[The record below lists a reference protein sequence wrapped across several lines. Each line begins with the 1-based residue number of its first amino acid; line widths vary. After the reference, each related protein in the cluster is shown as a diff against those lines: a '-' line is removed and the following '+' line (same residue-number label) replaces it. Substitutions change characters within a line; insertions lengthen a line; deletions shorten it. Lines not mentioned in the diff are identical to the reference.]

1 MIFISNNS
9 IHECLLGRNMSKTV
23 GVICMM
29 LCLTSMAGI
38 LSPVSAQI
46 LPEVILECDD
56 DVEIDPSP
64 GSTRTGLVNCVAENP
79 SMFSETI
86 DIALQSGQLASA
98 APDTITLAAGSSTD
112 FQVSLRSDEAEPP
125 GELLVNITATI
136 TQVNGVPFPAG
147 SSDEE
152 EITVTIIEYSSCE
165 AEIGQGG
172 GDFDSG
178 DEISISASIKCESN
192 EDGEISYQ
200 IHLIEK
206 NMGSSSWPSGFQN
219 IDGDCDVDITSGS
232 NFGHN
237 CNFRI
242 GTPSDLGKD
251 WEGCIVIVEKG
262 DVKPNMC
269 PNFNKVDL
277 KVNKKSIGLGI
288 EFGGN
293 ESILEQ
299 LGITEEQV
307 PVIAGSIGILIL
319 IIGGFVYYRRKNR
332 EYE

>member
-1 MIFISNNS
+1 MDDSS
-9 IHECLLGRNMSKTV
+9 LGCDMSKAV
-23 GVICMM
+23 GIICMM
-29 LCLTSMAGI
+29 LCLSSMAGI
-38 LSPVSAQI
+38 ISPVSAQI

-56 DVEIDPSP
+56 DVEINPSP
-64 GSTRTGLVNCVAENP
+64 QSTRTGLINCVAENP

-112 FQVSLRSDEAEPP
+112 FQVSLSSDEAESP
-125 GELLVNITATI
+125 GEILVNITATV
-136 TQVNGVPFPAG
+136 TQVNGIPYPAG
-147 SSDEE
+147 DSDEE

-165 AEIGQGG
+165 AELGQGG
-172 GDFDSG
+172 GDFDAG
-178 DEISISASIKCESN
+178 DEISISASINCESN
-192 EDGEISYQ
+192 EDGEITYQ

-206 NMGSSSWPSGFQN
+206 DMGSSSWPSGFQN
-219 IDGDCDVDITSGS
+219 IGGDCDVDIDSGDS
-232 NFGHN
+232 GGN

-242 GTPSDLGKD
+242 GTPSDLEKD

-262 DVKPNMC
+262 AVKPNLC
-269 PNFNKVDL
+269 PISNKVDL
-277 KVNKKSIGLGI
+277 KIKKKSVGLGI

-293 ESILEQ
+293 GSVLEQ

-307 PVIAGSIGILIL
+307 PVIAGSVGILIL
-319 IIGGFVYYRRKNR
+319 IIGGFVYYRRKGR

>member
-1 MIFISNNS
+1 MDDSS
-9 IHECLLGRNMSKTV
+9 LGRNMSKAV
-23 GVICMM
+23 GIICMM
-29 LCLTSMAGI
+29 LCLSSMAGI
-38 LSPVSAQI
+38 MSPVSAQI

-64 GSTRTGLVNCVAENP
+64 QSTRTGLVNCVAENP

-112 FQVSLRSDEAEPP
+112 FQVSLRSDEAESP
-125 GELLVNITATI
+125 GEILVNITATV
-136 TQVNGVPFPAG
+136 TQVNGVPYPAG
-147 SSDEE
+147 ASDEE

-172 GDFDSG
+172 GNFDSG
-178 DEISISASIKCESN
+178 DEISISASINCESN
-192 EDGEISYQ
+192 EDGKITYQ

-206 NMGSSSWPSGFQN
+206 DMGSSSWPSGFQN
-219 IDGDCDVDITSGS
+219 IDGDCDVDIDVGDSGE
-232 NFGHN
+232 N

-242 GTPSDLGKD
+242 GTPSDLEKD
-251 WEGCIVIVEKG
+251 WEGCIVIIEKG
-262 DVKPNMC
+262 DVKPNLC
-269 PNFNKVDL
+269 PNTNKVDL
-277 KVNKKSIGLGI
+277 NIKKKAVGLGI

-293 ESILEQ
+293 ESVLEQ

-319 IIGGFVYYRRKNR
+319 IIGGFVYYRRKGR

>member
-1 MIFISNNS
+1 
-9 IHECLLGRNMSKTV
+9 MSKVV
-23 GVICMM
+23 GVIFMM
-29 LCLTSMAGI
+29 LCLSSMAGI
-38 LSPVSAQI
+38 MSPVSAQI

-64 GSTRTGLVNCVAENP
+64 QSTRTGLVNCVAENP

-98 APDTITLAAGSSTD
+98 APGTITLEAGTSTD
-112 FQVSLRSDEAEPP
+112 FQVSLTSDEAESP
-125 GELLVNITATI
+125 GEILVNITATV
-136 TQVNGVPFPAG
+136 TQVNGVPYPAG

-172 GDFDSG
+172 GNFDSG
-178 DEISISASIKCESN
+178 DEISISASINCESN
-192 EDGEISYQ
+192 EDGKITYQ
-200 IHLIEK
+200 IHLIQK

-219 IDGDCDVDITSGS
+219 IDGDCEVDIDAGDSGD
-232 NFGHN
+232 N

-242 GTPSDLGKD
+242 GTPSDLEKD

-262 DVKPNMC
+262 DVKPNLC
-269 PNFNKVDL
+269 PSSNKVDL
-277 KVNKKSIGLGI
+277 KIKKKAVGLGI

-293 ESILEQ
+293 ESVLEQ

-319 IIGGFVYYRRKNR
+319 IIGGFVYYRRKGR

>member
-1 MIFISNNS
+1 MDDSS
-9 IHECLLGRNMSKTV
+9 LGRNMSKAV
-23 GVICMM
+23 GIICMM
-29 LCLTSMAGI
+29 LCLSSMAGI
-38 LSPVSAQI
+38 MSPVSAQI

-64 GSTRTGLVNCVAENP
+64 QSTRTGLVNCVAENP

-112 FQVSLRSDEAEPP
+112 FQVSLRSDEAESP
-125 GELLVNITATI
+125 GEILVNITATV

-178 DEISISASIKCESN
+178 DEISISASINCESN
-192 EDGEISYQ
+192 EDGEITYQ

-206 NMGSSSWPSGFQN
+206 DMGSSSWPSGFEN
-219 IDGDCDVDITSGS
+219 IDGDCDVDIDSGDS
-232 NFGHN
+232 GDN

-242 GTPSDLGKD
+242 GTPSDLEKD

-262 DVKPNMC
+262 DVKPNLC
-269 PNFNKVDL
+269 PSSNKVDL
-277 KVNKKSIGLGI
+277 KIKKKAVGLGI

-293 ESILEQ
+293 ESVLEQ

-319 IIGGFVYYRRKNR
+319 IIGGFVYYRRKGR

>member
-1 MIFISNNS
+1 
-9 IHECLLGRNMSKTV
+9 MSKAI
-23 GVICMM
+23 GIICMM
-29 LCLTSMAGI
+29 LCLSSMAGI
-38 LSPVSAQI
+38 MSPVSAQI

-64 GSTRTGLVNCVAENP
+64 QSTRTGLVNCVAENP

-112 FQVSLRSDEAEPP
+112 FQVSFRSDEAESP
-125 GELLVNITATI
+125 GEILVNITATV
-136 TQVNGVPFPAG
+136 TQVNGVLYPAG

-172 GDFDSG
+172 GNFDSG
-178 DEISISASIKCESN
+178 DEISISASINCESN
-192 EDGEISYQ
+192 VDGKITYQ

-219 IDGDCDVDITSGS
+219 IDGDCDVDIDAGDSGD
-232 NFGHN
+232 N

-242 GTPSDLGKD
+242 GTPSDLEKD
-251 WEGCIVIVEKG
+251 WEGCIVIIEKG
-262 DVKPNMC
+262 DVKPNLC
-269 PNFNKVDL
+269 PSTNKVDL
-277 KVNKKSIGLGI
+277 KIKKKAVGLGI

-307 PVIAGSIGILIL
+307 PVIAGSIGILVL
-319 IIGGFVYYRRKNR
+319 IIGGFVYYRRKGQ

>member
-1 MIFISNNS
+1 
-9 IHECLLGRNMSKTV
+9 MSKAV
-23 GVICMM
+23 GIICMM
-29 LCLTSMAGI
+29 LCLSSMVGI
-38 LSPVSAQI
+38 ISPVSAQI

-56 DVEIDPSP
+56 EIEINP
-64 GSTRTGLVNCVAENP
+64 GEDTMGRIDCVAENP
-79 SMFSETI
+79 SLFQEKI
-86 DIALQSGQLASA
+86 EIVVQSGELVSSS
-98 APDTITLAAGSSTD
+98 PGSLTIAAGESVN
-112 FQVSLRSDEAEPP
+112 FEVMIRSAIDEEP
-125 GELLVNITATI
+125 GESVVNITATI
-136 TQVNGVPFPAG
+136 SQVAG
-147 SSDEE
+147 APYPGSPETEE
-152 EITVTIIEYSSCE
+152 VIVTIIEYLFCE
-165 AEIGQGG
+165 AELGQGG

-178 DEISISASIKCESN
+178 DEISISASINCESN
-192 EDGEISYQ
+192 EDGEITYQ

-219 IDGDCDVDITSGS
+219 IDGDCDIDIDSGDS
-232 NFGHN
+232 GDN

-242 GTPSDLGKD
+242 GTPSDLEKD

-262 DVKPNMC
+262 DVKPNLC
-269 PNFNKVDL
+269 PSTNKVDL
-277 KVNKKSIGLGI
+277 KIKKKAVGLGI

-319 IIGGFVYYRRKNR
+319 IIGGFIYYRRKGQ

>member
-1 MIFISNNS
+1 MDDSS
-9 IHECLLGRNMSKTV
+9 LGWNMSKAV
-23 GVICMM
+23 GIICMM
-29 LCLTSMAGI
+29 LCLSSMAGI
-38 LSPVSAQI
+38 VSPVSAQI

-86 DIALQSGQLASA
+86 DISLQSEQLASA
-98 APDTITLAAGSSTD
+98 APGTITLAAGSSTD

-125 GELLVNITATI
+125 GEILVNITATI
-136 TQVNGVPFPAG
+136 TQVNGVPYPAG
-147 SSDEE
+147 DSDEE

-172 GDFDSG
+172 GNFDSG

-192 EDGEISYQ
+192 EDGKMTYQ

-206 NMGSSSWPSGFQN
+206 YMGSSSWPSGFQN
-219 IDGDCDVDITSGS
+219 IDGDCDVDIDAGDSGE
-232 NFGHN
+232 N

-242 GTPSDLGKD
+242 GTPSDLEKD
-251 WEGCIVIVEKG
+251 WEGCIVIIEKG
-262 DVKPNMC
+262 DVKPNLC
-269 PNFNKVDL
+269 PNTNKVDL
-277 KVNKKSIGLGI
+277 KIKKKAVGLGI

-319 IIGGFVYYRRKNR
+319 IIGGFVYYRRKGQ
-332 EYE
+332 EYENE

>member
-1 MIFISNNS
+1 MTGTCSSVIPSCSKIDSFPPNS
-9 IHECLLGRNMSKTV
+9 IPNPIDFLLTFKSTLLELGHIL
-23 GVICMM
+23 GF
-29 LCLTSMAGI
+29 TS
-38 LSPVSAQI
+38 P
-46 LPEVILECDD
+46 
-56 DVEIDPSP
+56 
-64 GSTRTGLVNCVAENP
+64 
-79 SMFSETI
+79 FS
-86 DIALQSGQLASA
+86 
-98 APDTITLAAGSSTD
+98 TITMHPSQS
-112 FQVSLRSDEAEPP
+112 FPKSL
-125 GELLVNITATI
+125 
-136 TQVNGVPFPAG
+136 GVPFPAG

-172 GDFDSG
+172 GEFDSG

-269 PNFNKVDL
+269 PNSNKVDL
-277 KVNKKSIGLGI
+277 KAVSYTHLTLPTIY
-288 EFGGN
+288 
-293 ESILEQ
+293 S
-299 LGITEEQV
+299 V
-307 PVIAGSIGILIL
+307 
-319 IIGGFVYYRRKNR
+319 
-332 EYE
+332 

>member
-1 MIFISNNS
+1 MDDSS
-9 IHECLLGRNMSKTV
+9 LGWNMSKAV
-23 GVICMM
+23 GIICMM
-29 LCLTSMAGI
+29 LCLSSMAGI
-38 LSPVSAQI
+38 VSPVSAQI

-86 DIALQSGQLASA
+86 DIALQSEQLASA
-98 APDTITLAAGSSTD
+98 APGTITLAAGSSTD

-125 GELLVNITATI
+125 GEILVNITATI
-136 TQVNGVPFPAG
+136 TQVNGVPYPAG
-147 SSDEE
+147 DSDEE

-165 AEIGQGG
+165 TEIGQGG
-172 GDFDSG
+172 GNFDSG

-192 EDGEISYQ
+192 EDGKITYQ

-219 IDGDCDVDITSGS
+219 IDGDCDVDIDAGDSGE
-232 NFGHN
+232 N

-242 GTPSDLGKD
+242 GTPSDLEKD
-251 WEGCIVIVEKG
+251 WEGCIVIIEKG
-262 DVKPNMC
+262 DVKPNLC
-269 PNFNKVDL
+269 PNTNKVDL
-277 KVNKKSIGLGI
+277 KIKKKAVGLGI

-319 IIGGFVYYRRKNR
+319 IIGGFVYYRRKGQ
-332 EYE
+332 EYEYE

>member
-1 MIFISNNS
+1 
-9 IHECLLGRNMSKTV
+9 
-23 GVICMM
+23 
-29 LCLTSMAGI
+29 MAGI
-38 LSPVSAQI
+38 MSPVSAQI

-64 GSTRTGLVNCVAENP
+64 QSTRTGLINCVAENP

-86 DIALQSGQLASA
+86 DIASQSGQLASA

-112 FQVSLRSDEAEPP
+112 FQVSLRSDEAESP
-125 GELLVNITATI
+125 GEILVNITATI
-136 TQVNGVPFPAG
+136 TQVNGVPYPTGA
-147 SSDEE
+147 SDEE

-178 DEISISASIKCESN
+178 DEISISASINCESN
-192 EDGEISYQ
+192 EEGKITYQ

-206 NMGSSSWPSGFQN
+206 DMGSSSWPSGFRN
-219 IDGDCDVDITSGS
+219 IDGDCDVDIESGDS
-232 NFGHN
+232 GDN

-242 GTPSDLGKD
+242 GTPSDLEKD
-251 WEGCIVIVEKG
+251 WGGCIVIVEKG
-262 DVKPNMC
+262 NVKPNLC
-269 PNFNKVDL
+269 PSSNKVDL
-277 KVNKKSIGLGI
+277 KIKKKTVGLGI

-293 ESILEQ
+293 ESVLEQ

-319 IIGGFVYYRRKNR
+319 IIGGFVYYRRKGR